1 MISSRAFVSSSSCDQ
16 LHFCTRIIELQLP
29 IFCFGVLL
37 LSGSPSDNPIRTTL
51 DNILSILKYCFML
64 QNRQVTGFIFQVICT
79 IDQNSAYYF
88 LRDTF
93 NLMKEW
99 KLFSCSAST
108 YYKKNQNT
116 PLEFSLTAN

>member
-1 MISSRAFVSSSSCDQ
+1 MF
-16 LHFCTRIIELQLP
+16 
-29 IFCFGVLL
+29 
-37 LSGSPSDNPIRTTL
+37 
-51 DNILSILKYCFML
+51 

-88 LRDTF
+88 LHDTF

-99 KLFSCSAST
+99 KFFSCSAST